1 MPSCF
6 DCFFEEYK
14 KLLIDRTHNKRAI
27 NWTMIVALL
36 LVILSCLVLIIFRM
50 RDVLSGSLAFLIL
63 VCTIVAMVNMNPYFS
78 VAPNKRP
85 YLDHLKQVAKLLEKY
100 GIHHTHTE
108 RIKTMI
114 EYANTMITR
123 RDPFVD
129 IKRAVIVT
137 GSATAV
143 VISLLSGALDGN
155 IDLIESIPYL
165 VVTAIFVFLFVMC
178 FSPISDFLD
187 KLFAPNKLKYKSLI
201 DDLTNILI
209 FDVDHLLKAEL
220 ETTADNSQHP
230 SS

>member
-14 KLLIDRTHNKRAI
+14 KLLIDRTRNKRAI

-36 LVILSCLVLIIFRM
+36 LVILSCLALIIFRIN
-50 RDVLSGSLAFLIL
+50 DVLSGSLAFVILI
-63 VCTIVAMVNMNPYFS
+63 CTVVAMVNMNPYFS
-78 VAPNKRP
+78 VGPNKRP

-100 GIHHTHTE
+100 GIYHTNTE
-108 RIKTMI
+108 QIKTMM

-129 IKRAVIVT
+129 IKRAIIVT

-165 VVTAIFVFLFVMC
+165 VVIAIFVFLFVMC

-209 FDVDHLLKAEL
+209 FDVDHLLKAES
-220 ETTADNSQHP
+220 ETTADNPQHP